1 MPKTLDADSQFIKQ
15 MLESAGINVD
25 FIDSNAPNDAG
36 KETTNTSEKARERYK
51 IALATMTN
59 SSKG

>member
-1 MPKTLDADSQFIKQ
+1 MPKTLDANSQFIKQ

-25 FIDSNAPNDAG
+25 FIDGNTPIDAG
-36 KETTNTSEKARERYK
+36 KVTTNTGVKARERYK
-51 IALATMTN
+51 IALITMTN

>member
-1 MPKTLDADSQFIKQ
+1 MPKNLDADSQFIKQ

-25 FIDSNAPNDAG
+25 FIDGNAPSDAG
-36 KETTNTSEKARERYK
+36 KDTTKTSVKARERYK
-51 IALATMTN
+51 IALTTMTN